1 MHLDT
6 LAAARRHEHRFDDGN
21 PLAERNTR
29 RALWLTVGMM
39 LVEIVGGWWF
49 NSMAVLADG
58 WHMSSHALALGLSVF
73 AYRCARRYAHDPR
86 FAFGT
91 WKIEILA
98 GYTSAIAL
106 LGVAALMA
114 VQSLQRLWVPA
125 PIHYNEAIAIAAV
138 GLGVN
143 LLCAWWLHDSPGHAH
158 HHHGHGHDHGQHH
171 GHDHDHHD
179 HNDHAHGH
187 DLNLRSAYVHVLADA
202 ATSVLAIVALLG
214 GKLLGLTWLDPV
226 MGLVGAV
233 LVTVWAIGLL
243 RDSGRIL
250 LDAQMDAPVVA
261 EVRDVIEQAHRVFNE
276 GREVDIQTL
285 ERTFSIRA
293 NDVFIGSYGGRLRD
307 VFREHAPGCTLRF
320 MPEGDTDDDAMVQG
334 RIDLYI
340 STAGKHTQETKVQNL
355 FTTALLGAARK
366 DHPLFDGDITAERFA
381 ACDHIAV
388 SRRGIAHGPID
399 DELAQLGL
407 QRRVAMVIPT
417 FHGAIFAAA
426 ASDLVLPQMP
436 SVMLD
441 RIAYMGLPLRMFPL
455 PVPVRTVALVQAW
468 HPRMDNDPAHRW
480 LRRAI
485 KSMCDADAV

>member
-1 MHLDT
+1 MHLDA

-29 RALWLTVGMM
+29 RAMWLTVSMM

-114 VQSLQRLWVPA
+114 VQSLERLWVPA

-158 HHHGHGHDHGQHH
+158 HHHGHGHGHDHGDHH
-171 GHDHDHHD
+171 GHDHDHGHS
-179 HNDHAHGH
+179 HGH

-233 LVTVWAIGLL
+233 LVTAWAIGLL

-261 EVRDVIEQAHRVFNE
+261 EVREVIEQGPWPARLADLHVWQV
-276 GREVDIQTL
+276 GR
-285 ERTFSIRA
+285 
-293 NDVFIGSYGGRLRD
+293 
-307 VFREHAPGCTLRF
+307 
-320 MPEGDTDDDAMVQG
+320 
-334 RIDLYI
+334 
-340 STAGKHTQETKVQNL
+340 GKY
-355 FTTALLGAARK
+355 
-366 DHPLFDGDITAERFA
+366 
-381 ACDHIAV
+381 AV
-388 SRRGIAHGPID
+388 
-399 DELAQLGL
+399 
-407 QRRVAMVIPT
+407 
-417 FHGAIFAAA
+417 A
-426 ASDLVLPQMP
+426 ASVVTSDATLDPDTVRQALAIHEELVH
-436 SVMLD
+436 V
-441 RIAYMGLPLRMFPL
+441 
-455 PVPVRTVALVQAW
+455 TVEI
-468 HPRMDNDPAHRW
+468 HR
-480 LRRAI
+480 
-485 KSMCDADAV
+485 ST